1 MSQDNDNKPRISVS
15 GGESRIGVDIGG
27 TFTDVV
33 LEIDG
38 KRLTHKILTTRE
50 NPAEACLRG
59 ICRILAAAGA
69 AAEDIDVLIHGTT
82 LATNAIIER
91 KGAVTSMVTTA
102 GFRDVIEIGTEG
114 RPEQYDINIL
124 KPEPLV
130 ARRRRFVVQERLDG
144 NGGVLRPLRD
154 SDLEALLPALDAAGT
169 ESLAIGFLHSY
180 INPEHEHRAREYFER
195 HRPQWTISLSS
206 EISPEFREFERFST
220 TCANAYVQPMMS
232 SYLEEF
238 EQELRARGF
247 SCPVLFMLSSGG
259 LTSIDTA
266 RRFPVRLI
274 ESGPAGGAIFAAE
287 VSRRCV
293 ANQAISFDMGGT
305 TAKICMLDD
314 AKLQTNRRF
323 EVARVYRFRKDSG
336 LPLRIPVIDMV
347 EIGAGGGSIARIDEL
362 ERLAVGPES
371 AGSEPGPA
379 CYGRGGTRP
388 TVTDACLA
396 LGMIDPESF
405 AGGDIAL
412 DSAAASAA
420 IRGHVASR
428 MDIGAVAAA
437 FGITEVVCET
447 MASATRVHAI
457 ECGKNCVSR
466 TLIAFGG
473 AAPMLACRMANR
485 LGINRVIV
493 PADAGVGSSVG
504 FLRAPISFELVR
516 TVCQPLDDFDF
527 ETTNRICDE
536 MHEETEQHVR
546 TCVGNDIQLETRR
559 QAYMRYKGQGHEL
572 AVDVPWKPLG
582 PESSEDLQAR
592 FEAKYRESFGRN
604 VGGIAAGEVVSW
616 SLSVSGP
623 RYPATSMQDQLFL
636 PPANSAIHGKL
647 QKKRPLFDAR
657 QSGFKPVPVAD
668 RAFLVPG
675 ETVAGPAIIVE
686 RQTSIVVSEE
696 FDARVLATN
705 DIEIRRR
712 AAAAVGKDE

>member
-1 MSQDNDNKPRISVS
+1 MIAAKNSTPGRM
-15 GGESRIGVDIGG
+15 GVDIGG
-27 TFTDVV
+27 TFTDVA
-33 LEIDG
+33 LEIG
-38 KRLTHKILTTRE
+38 GNRLTHKVLTTHE
-50 NPAEACLRG
+50 NRAEACLQG
-59 ICRILAAAGA
+59 IGRVLAGAGA

-124 KPEPLV
+124 KPAPLV
-130 ARRRRFVVQERLDG
+130 ARRRRFVVPERLDR
-144 NGGVLRPLRD
+144 NGGVLLPLRD

-180 INPEHEHRAREYFER
+180 VNPAHEHRAGEYFAQR
-195 HRPQWTISLSS
+195 RPQWTISLSS

-220 TCANAYVQPMMS
+220 TCANAYVQPLIS
-232 SYLEEF
+232 SYLEDF
-238 EQELRARGF
+238 EQKLRLRGF

-266 RRFPVRLI
+266 RRFPVRLV

-287 VSRRCV
+287 VSRRCE
-293 ANQAISFDMGGT
+293 AKQAISFDMGGT

-314 AKLQTNRRF
+314 AELQTSRRF

-371 AGSEPGPA
+371 AGSEPGPS

-396 LGMIDPESF
+396 LGLVDPNSF
-405 AGGDIAL
+405 ADGDIVL
-412 DSAAASAA
+412 DSSAA
-420 IRGHVASR
+420 DAAICRHVASR

-437 FGITEVVCET
+437 FGITEVICET

-457 ECGKNCVSR
+457 ECGKNSVSR

-485 LGINRVIV
+485 LGIDRVIV

-504 FLRAPISFELVR
+504 FLRAAISFELVR
-516 TVCQPLDDFDF
+516 TVCQSLDDFDF
-527 ETTNRICDE
+527 QATNRICDE
-536 MHEETEQHVR
+536 MHEEAARHVR
-546 TCVGNDIQLETRR
+546 TCVGSDMRLGTRR
-559 QAYMRYKGQGHEL
+559 QAYMRYK
-572 AVDVPWKPLG
+572 
-582 PESSEDLQAR
+582 
-592 FEAKYRESFGRN
+592 
-604 VGGIAAGEVVSW
+604 
-616 SLSVSGP
+616 SL
-623 RYPATSMQDQLFL
+623 T
-636 PPANSAIHGKL
+636 
-647 QKKRPLFDAR
+647 
-657 QSGFKPVPVAD
+657 
-668 RAFLVPG
+668 
-675 ETVAGPAIIVE
+675 
-686 RQTSIVVSEE
+686 
-696 FDARVLATN
+696 
-705 DIEIRRR
+705 
-712 AAAAVGKDE
+712 